1 MADSRQ
7 ESVQY
12 SMDLSYDTIRTT
24 PRPGCSVHE
33 NGRGLSLGLTMVLHM
48 VVVGQYALQL
58 LNVVVVV
65 GQYVLR
71 FPNVVVVVESALAF
85 WLTH

>member
-1 MADSRQ
+1 
-7 ESVQY
+7 
-12 SMDLSYDTIRTT
+12 
-24 PRPGCSVHE
+24 
-33 NGRGLSLGLTMVLHM
+33 MVLHM